1 MQVLH
6 TMGQSQSANNYNTSS
21 TTARSKPNPD
31 DYKYYVKWEGER
43 FAEGRFRYAIKGTWV
58 RPREKQ
64 GQNCVVK
71 HLKSSY
77 TWQKTDWDTTVKIHK
92 EAEELA
98 KEFNKFSQTNNPIHF
113 TEVVVIKCLYRKN
126 PSNPNGPRLD
136 EYCTTEDFLAGN
148 FKKWVNNYGIYSEE
162 TVSTATS
169 MPAFM
174 HWSWYHTKGE
184 KMIADLQGIRD
195 SNGYTLTDPV
205 ILSLSGEYGATDMG
219 VEGMAIFFYLH
230 KCNSFC
236 EKLPRPDQNSIKSQ
250 IPYAELQSCIQ
261 MTRTI
266 QLQQLATTYS
276 CEIRLSVQMRFQLVT
291 TFRAIAA
298 KEITN

>member
-1 MQVLH
+1 MITN
-6 TMGQSQSANNYNTSS
+6 TMLNG
-21 TTARSKPNPD
+21 KEKD
-31 DYKYYVKWEGER
+31 LLKED
-43 FAEGRFRYAIKGTWV
+43 FAMLSRELGV

-98 KEFNKFSQTNNPIHF
+98 KEFNKFSQTKNPIHF
-113 TEVVVIKCLYRKN
+113 TEVVVIKCVYKKN

-136 EYCTTEDFLAGN
+136 EYCTTEDYLAGN

-162 TVSTATS
+162 TLSTATS

-205 ILSLSGEYGATDMG
+205 ILSLSGEYGATDMS